1 MTRNGVGILLVFLAA
16 SGSVGP
22 IAAGE
27 PDAASATVTSAVRTV
42 VIAPRYQKGALHRW
56 LWGAD
61 YRDLYGTPVE
71 LPLLDLRSY
80 AGGLT
85 PTATL
90 GHGQTRSLALKG
102 ADGKLYTFRPVLKD
116 PTAHLPA
123 ELRETLT
130 RRLLIEQKASA
141 HPAGHVVVPGLLQA
155 TGILHNEPRLVVMPD
170 DPVLGEF
177 RTEFKNAVGDI
188 EEWVGSP
195 AFGGTTETIDGEE
208 MWKRLR
214 ASPDVRIDSR
224 AYLKARLV
232 DQLLGDWDRDRSQW
246 RWGRLPGKMDWQ
258 PIPEDRD
265 EAFSRFE
272 GVFTWFLRPQLPLLV
287 RFGPEYSDM
296 AGLTYDSW
304 DLDKRILADLEW
316 RAWDEVAKELQQQL
330 SDDVIE
336 RAARRQPPEFLAKD
350 GERMIAGLES
360 RRDGLPAQAKR
371 FYDYINETVDVFCT
385 DAHELVEARRLDDG
399 GLELSVRRASADGA
413 PAGEPYFHRRFEPGV
428 TDEVRVYLHG
438 GDDKVLVTGSRR
450 GGALLRIVGG
460 DGADVLDDSAAGGT
474 RFSGSSSS
482 HRMAAGPGTRWD
494 RRRYAP
500 PPPAKADGTPA
511 RDFGRVTGPLL
522 QLSYGSDYGAM
533 IGATLNTVGYGF
545 RKDPWADKQSL
556 KVVYSTKAPGF
567 RSTYLGQFRF
577 ENSPFRIAVAALG
590 SGIETGHF
598 FGSGNTTTFEGSQDA
613 YEIEQ
618 DRFELE
624 TALVYGPS
632 DRLDLSLGPVVRYD
646 STEPRDNPVL
656 GAEPVYGEGHF
667 TQVGLSARVRFD
679 TTGRLGLPRKGV
691 LVTGTARYYPDLA
704 DVTQAFGEIHGDAR
718 GYLSTPGV
726 KGLTLAVRAGGQR
739 VFGTHPFFES
749 AFIGGQT
756 PFGLFEPGGG
766 SSVRGLPP
774 QRYAGD
780 ASLYGSTELYLPIVK
795 ASLLKPGHIG
805 VMGFFDVGRV
815 WLDGESS
822 NKWHHGSGGGLFF
835 TTPGRHSIVSLQVGT
850 SEGETALYLRT
861 ALAF

>member
-1 MTRNGVGILLVFLAA
+1 M
-16 SGSVGP
+16 
-22 IAAGE
+22 
-27 PDAASATVTSAVRTV
+27 
-42 VIAPRYQKGALHRW
+42 
-56 LWGAD
+56 
-61 YRDLYGTPVE
+61 
-71 LPLLDLRSY
+71 
-80 AGGLT
+80 
-85 PTATL
+85 

-116 PTAHLPA
+116 PTSHLPA

-155 TGILHNEPRLVVMPD
+155 AGILHNEPRLVVMPD

-177 RTEFKNAVGDI
+177 REEFKNAVGDI

-214 ASPDVRIDSR
+214 ESPDVRIDSR

-232 DQLLGDWDRDRSQW
+232 DQLLGDWDRDRGQW
-246 RWGRLPGKMDWQ
+246 RWGRLPGKTDWQ

-265 EAFSRFE
+265 EAFARFE

-316 RAWDEVAKELQQQL
+316 RAWDEVAKELQEQL
-330 SDDVIE
+330 ERRRDRAR
-336 RAARRQPPEFLAKD
+336 RAAAAPGVPGEGRRADGRGPE
-350 GERMIAGLES
+350 E
-360 RRDGLPAQAKR
+360 P
-371 FYDYINETVDVFCT
+371 
-385 DAHELVEARRLDDG
+385 ARRP
-399 GLELSVRRASADGA
+399 SR
-413 PAGEPYFHRRFEPGV
+413 PGE
-428 TDEVRVYLHG
+428 
-438 GDDKVLVTGSRR
+438 
-450 GGALLRIVGG
+450 ALLRLHQREGRRVLHRRARARGSPASRRRRS
-460 DGADVLDDSAAGGT
+460 GAERAPCIRRGRAGRRAVLPPPLRAGRHRRGAGVPPRRQRQGARHRRRAAAERSCASSEATAPTCWTT
-474 RFSGSSSS
+474 R
-482 HRMAAGPGTRWD
+482 REAALASRGPRARTAWPRGPGTRWD
-494 RRRYAP
+494 RRPYAP
-500 PPPAKADGTPA
+500 PPPNKDADWIPA

-522 QLSYGSDYGAM
+522 QLSYGTDYGAL
-533 IGATLNTVGYGF
+533 IGASLNTVGYGF

-556 KVVYSTKAPGF
+556 KVVYSTKASGL
-567 RSTYLGQFRF
+567 RGTYLGQFRF
-577 ENSPFRIAVAALG
+577 ENSPFRIGVAALG

-598 FGSGNTTTFEGSQDA
+598 FGSGNTTTFEGSQDT

-618 DRFELE
+618 DRYELE

-656 GAEPVYGEGHF
+656 RAEPVYGEGHF
-667 TQVGLSARVRFD
+667 TQVGLSARVPLRRD
-679 TTGRLGLPRKGV
+679 GPPGRCRARACSSRGRPATTRPS
-691 LVTGTARYYPDLA
+691 A
-704 DVTQAFGEIHGDAR
+704 DVTQAFGEVHGDAR

-726 KGLTLAVRAGGQR
+726 KGLTLAVRAGGQK

-749 AFIGGQT
+749 AFIGGKT

-766 SSVRGLPP
+766 SSVRGLPA

-780 ASLYGSTELYLPIVK
+780 SSLYGSTELYLPIIK
-795 ASLLKPGHIG
+795 ASLLMRGHIG

-822 NKWHHGSGGGLFF
+822 NVAPRLGGRALLHHARPAQHREPS
-835 TTPGRHSIVSLQVGT
+835 GRHERRGNGLLSSDCARLLKQCAKASAARLGCDSAPEV
-850 SEGETALYLRT
+850 ETGRRPE
-861 ALAF
+861 